1 VTGALTAEQR
11 AARAARLRVL
21 LAEADVRDA
30 FAAVEE
36 DLVAAWRSC
45 FDAAERDNLWRA
57 QHALGLL
64 RSKLGAWA
72 QADISAMRRAR

>member
-1 VTGALTAEQR
+1 VTIEAR
-11 AARAARLRVL
+11 AARAARLRGL
-21 LAEADVRDA
+21 LDDQDVKDA
-30 FAAVEE
+30 LAAVEA
-36 DLVAAWRSC
+36 DLVAAWQGC

-72 QADISAMRRAR
+72 QADISALKRGR